1 MRLSGQK
8 EFVIRFTGPFAKVEN
23 LTVISSSFLKKFTGQ
38 IVTIENSTVN
48 LRGVYG
54 SFYRKWELYRNCD
67 KRFTGHITKNGNY
80 TVIYAKNYGP
90 KRK

>member
-38 IVTIENSTVN
+38 IAKFKIITLIV
-48 LRGVYG
+48 VYI
-54 SFYRKWELYRNCD
+54 LD
-67 KRFTGHITKNGNY
+67 
-80 TVIYAKNYGP
+80 P
-90 KRK
+90 

>member
-23 LTVISSSFLKKFTGQ
+23 LTVISTSFLKK
-38 IVTIENSTVN
+38 
-48 LRGVYG
+48 
-54 SFYRKWELYRNCD
+54 
-67 KRFTGHITKNGNY
+67 FTGHITKNGNY